1 MNIDYLDEHDE
12 MAAHDVQQLLGVKRT
27 RAFNLIQALK
37 SAQMVEVV
45 GRGVDK
51 KIVRVK

>member
-12 MAAHDVQQLLGVKRT
+12 MAALDVQQLLRVKRVL
-27 RAFNLIQALK
+27 AFNLIQALK
-37 SAQMVEVV
+37 SVQMFKVV